1 MLAQYLVPL
10 TIAAAVGAIAT
21 LFVAATV
28 SRRLGAARSAL
39 NTVSA
44 QLDDAAATL
53 PPRIRDA
60 RAMLAEQGAA
70 AEHALW
76 TIQQYDRELEKLSV
90 RLASRG
96 QSIDE
101 LHESLERARIAVARL
116 VSATRLI
123 MRAVELR
130 RAILG

>member
-10 TIAAAVGAIAT
+10 TIAAAVGALAT
-21 LFVAATV
+21 LTVAFIV
-28 SRRLGAARSAL
+28 VRRLGETRAALA
-39 NTVSA
+39 TVA
-44 QLDDAAATL
+44 EQLDDAAATL
-53 PPRIRDA
+53 PPRIREA

-76 TIQQYDRELEKLSV
+76 TMQQYDRQLDRMSV
-90 RLASRG
+90 RLASGGR
-96 QSIDE
+96 SIDE